1 MNLKEKILEEINL
14 DAKKLA
20 IIEKLIYQS
29 LIVRVMT
36 LLGGEAKDEFD
47 RLLMEKIDD
56 EETVLNFLRIKIPD
70 LDKLINEEIAN
81 FKKGG
86 ADFLKNIK

>member
-1 MNLKEKILEEINL
+1 MNLKEKILEELKL
-14 DAKKLA
+14 DGEKLA
-20 IIEKLIYQS
+20 MSNKLIYQG
-29 LIVRVMT
+29 LIVRVMP
-36 LLGGEAKDEFD
+36 LLGGEDKDEFD
-47 RLLMEKIDD
+47 KLLMEKIED
-56 EETVLNFLRIKIPD
+56 EEAVLNFLESKIPD